1 MRAVIVVVVLCAV
14 CVSGFVQQAQRS
26 SMTSLNGAK
35 SQAVPFLEQPAALD
49 GTMAGDVGFD
59 PFGFSG
65 AWLDKDWSQQI
76 VPDIWPETEA
86 RTPITTIQW
95 MREAELKHSR
105 VAMLAVV
112 GWLTTESGVRFPG
125 SAFTSISNSLAAHDA
140 CVKNGSMGL
149 LLSAIFLLE
158 LAGGAAIFD
167 QAKGSS
173 RPETS
178 PSTPSSS
185 PQTPTG
191 PRSTPRPRSRTDA
204 WPCLPSVES
213 SHRAPPFPTRASSS
227 KCRGDD

>member
-167 QAKGSS
+167 QAKGSG
-173 RPETS
+173 RQPGDFAFD
-178 PSTPSSS
+178 PFKLSSN
-185 PQTPTG
+185 P
-191 PRSTPRPRSRTDA
+191 D
-204 WPCLPSVES
+204 
-213 SHRAPPFPTRASSS
+213 RAKKYAQAEIKNGRLAMLAISGILTQSAAFPDKSLFF
-227 KCRGDD
+227 

>member
-1 MRAVIVVVVLCAV
+1 MRAVIVVVVLFAV

-167 QAKGSS
+167 QAKGSG
-173 RPETS
+173 RQPGDFAFD
-178 PSTPSSS
+178 PFKLSSN
-185 PQTPTG
+185 P
-191 PRSTPRPRSRTDA
+191 D
-204 WPCLPSVES
+204 
-213 SHRAPPFPTRASSS
+213 RAKKYAQAEIKNGRLAMLAISGILTQSAAFPDKSLFF
-227 KCRGDD
+227 

>member
-1 MRAVIVVVVLCAV
+1 MRVVIVLVVLCAV
-14 CVSGFVQQAQRS
+14 CVSGLVQQAKRS
-26 SMTSLNGAK
+26 SVTSLNGAK

-76 VPDIWPETEA
+76 VPDIWPESEP

-149 LLSAIFLLE
+149 LLSAIFFLE
-158 LAGGAAIFD
+158 LAAGAAIFD
-167 QAKGSS
+167 QAKGSG
-173 RPETS
+173 RQPGDFAFD
-178 PSTPSSS
+178 PFKLSSS
-185 PQTPTG
+185 P
-191 PRSTPRPRSRTDA
+191 D
-204 WPCLPSVES
+204 
-213 SHRAPPFPTRASSS
+213 RAKKYAQAEIKNGRLAMLAISGILTQSAAFPDKSLFF
-227 KCRGDD
+227 